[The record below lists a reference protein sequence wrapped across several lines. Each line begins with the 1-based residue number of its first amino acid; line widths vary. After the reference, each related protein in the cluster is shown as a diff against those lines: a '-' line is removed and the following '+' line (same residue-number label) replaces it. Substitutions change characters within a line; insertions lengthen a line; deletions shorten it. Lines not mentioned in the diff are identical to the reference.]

1 MAVNDSVEW
10 QCRPWLN
17 APHERCSSSKTYPI
31 RDIVV
36 NRPAFQPSPGA
47 SLSLSAD
54 IHLNKRNNSYD
65 CTYL

>member
-10 QCRPWLN
+10 QCHPWLN

-36 NRPAFQPSPGA
+36 NRPAFQPSPGV
-47 SLSLSAD
+47 S
-54 IHLNKRNNSYD
+54 
-65 CTYL
+65 T